1 MKLKLTIGMT
11 AVVCATLI
19 LNGCGSDNNGTVV
32 DDNTS
37 VGVTPAPAPRFSTE
51 AKGSDTVER
60 DSQAKLE
67 WIGSVGT
74 TGGAACTPNSAAG
87 SEMVEI
93 AEAKAFCEALVF
105 AGSSDWRTGTAME
118 NQEHIRGMQAQGL
131 TPFYLVSACPRLIG
145 VDTNNS
151 ASAVNTHNITGAVG
165 NLTPWATL
173 LQQPSNNFGVKCVRD
188 Y

>member
-1 MKLKLTIGMT
+1 MKLNLTLGMT

-19 LNGCGSDNNGTVV
+19 LSGCGSDNN
-32 DDNTS
+32 DNNNSTD
-37 VGVTPAPAPRFSTE
+37 VLPAPAPAPRFS
-51 AKGSDTVER
+51 AVVKGSDTVEQ

-74 TGGAACTPNSAAG
+74 TGGQACTPNSAAG
-87 SEMVEI
+87 TEMVEI

-131 TPFYLVSACPRLIG
+131 IPFYLVSACPRLIG

-173 LQQPSNNFGVKCVRD
+173 LQQPSSNFGVKCVRD